1 MAKTILIAASL
12 SFCAAV
18 LMSHVA
24 STDPVRPGAGMQARA
39 ATQYR

>member
-18 LMSHVA
+18 LMSHA
-24 STDPVRPGAGMQARA
+24 ANTDPAKAGTGIEARA
-39 ATQYR
+39 ATPHR